1 MPRIPRRFVPLA
13 ILFVVLVVIM
23 PRTAKFNYDYKK
35 GSPWPYET
43 LISQFDFPILKTQEQ
58 ILEERENAG
67 TSVVPYYRFSDEIAN
82 TGIKAVEGLD
92 LGRYNNVKPSI
103 ASGLS
108 EIYSKGV
115 ISDARIKLDRRSAA
129 VSQEVIFIQKNKRV
143 QKYPVTEVY
152 KVSDAQNK
160 LLADLTKSYPSV
172 SMDSLLSR
180 GGVYDIIV
188 PNLIFDKATTELVHA
203 GSSDYISPTQ
213 GYVTADQ
220 KIVSQGEIITS
231 EIAQILDSYKAEY
244 DKVFGY
250 DGPRILLWLGN
261 IIIALAII
269 VILYLSIFYTN
280 PQIFGDWNRY
290 LYLLTIFLLTTV
302 AAFMTDKLSPET
314 VYLVPFSVSAL
325 YLLAFFKK
333 RVVLPVYIIS
343 LLPLLIFSG
352 NGVELFV
359 MYLVAGVVAILS
371 FQHFGKGWLQFVTAL
386 IVFASL
392 SVTYCGFRLIDT
404 GSSNVVRT
412 ILFLF
417 GGSMLSV
424 ALYPLIYL
432 FEKMFN
438 LVSTTRLVELADTNN
453 SLLREL
459 SLRAPGTFQHCL
471 QVMNMADAAARSV
484 DANVPLVRA
493 GALYHDIGK
502 MKNPLCF
509 IENEAPATA
518 NRYHDGLSAKESAR
532 AIIRHVDD
540 GLEIAAKS
548 GLPSVISDF
557 IKTHHGTSST
567 GYFYTAYLN
576 AGGDPTDV
584 SDFFYHGEK
593 PSTKEQVILMLCDSI
608 EAASRSLK
616 DYSEES
622 FSNLVDNIVS
632 GKMKAGQLENSDIS
646 VKELGTVKDVL
657 KKYLAQL
664 YHERIEYPQQ
674 KSE

>member
-1 MPRIPRRFVPLA
+1 
-13 ILFVVLVVIM
+13 
-23 PRTAKFNYDYKK
+23 
-35 GSPWPYET
+35 
-43 LISQFDFPILKTQEQ
+43 
-58 ILEERENAG
+58 
-67 TSVVPYYRFSDEIAN
+67 
-82 TGIKAVEGLD
+82 
-92 LGRYNNVKPSI
+92 
-103 ASGLS
+103 
-108 EIYSKGV
+108 
-115 ISDARIKLDRRSAA
+115 
-129 VSQEVIFIQKNKRV
+129 
-143 QKYPVTEVY
+143 
-152 KVSDAQNK
+152 
-160 LLADLTKSYPSV
+160 
-172 SMDSLLSR
+172 
-180 GGVYDIIV
+180 
-188 PNLIFDKATTELVHA
+188 
-203 GSSDYISPTQ
+203 
-213 GYVTADQ
+213 
-220 KIVSQGEIITS
+220 
-231 EIAQILDSYKAEY
+231 
-244 DKVFGY
+244 
-250 DGPRILLWLGN
+250 
-261 IIIALAII
+261 
-269 VILYLSIFYTN
+269 
-280 PQIFGDWNRY
+280 
-290 LYLLTIFLLTTV
+290 
-302 AAFMTDKLSPET
+302 
-314 VYLVPFSVSAL
+314 
-325 YLLAFFKK
+325 
-333 RVVLPVYIIS
+333 
-343 LLPLLIFSG
+343 
-352 NGVELFV
+352 
-359 MYLVAGVVAILS
+359 
-371 FQHFGKGWLQFVTAL
+371 
-386 IVFASL
+386 
-392 SVTYCGFRLIDT
+392 
-404 GSSNVVRT
+404 
-412 ILFLF
+412 
-417 GGSMLSV
+417 V